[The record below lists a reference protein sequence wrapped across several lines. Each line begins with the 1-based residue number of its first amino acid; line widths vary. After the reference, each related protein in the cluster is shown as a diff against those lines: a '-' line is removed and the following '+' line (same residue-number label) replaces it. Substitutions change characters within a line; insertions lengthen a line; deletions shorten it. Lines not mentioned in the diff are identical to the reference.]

1 MSDILFQLE
10 NLPYPEAD
18 FTGKTVIVV
27 GSNTGMG
34 KEAVRHFVR
43 LNASKVIIG
52 VRSLGK
58 GKSAQEDI
66 ETTTKRHGVTEVWEF
81 DLTSSASVKN
91 FVKNVAA
98 LPRVD
103 AVISNASIAI
113 PKLEMVEGNES
124 MVAVNVVNTMLLVLL
139 LVPILQVS
147 ALKWNIVPVITVV
160 GSDIHSWSSLPAWK
174 SPNILE
180 SLRNNP
186 VLGVDGL
193 VTPVFMLGM

>member
-10 NLPYPEAD
+10 KLPYPKAD

-34 KEAVRHFVR
+34 KEAARHFVR

-58 GKSAQEDI
+58 GKAAQEDI
-66 ETTTKRHGVTEVWEF
+66 ETTTKRHGVTEVWEI
-81 DLTSSASVKN
+81 DLTSSLSVKN

-180 SLRNNP
+180 SLRNTP

-193 VTPVFMLGM
+193 VHPVFMLGM